1 VTRVGVCVCDVPL
14 PPSPCFIQPAKR
26 ASGKELQK
34 AKSFALDA
42 TSSSGHFSYTYVCT
56 VTHDDYRVVRSD
68 WTFCLRGAVRWCSKG
83 RGVGCCCH
91 ACCILEVGEGCGG
104 GGVCWGGGTRCIF
117 SVSGIRAQPLPP
129 HVRVSWFQ
137 DDAAHHLCLCVFGVC
152 SPEFI
157 DQLWRV
163 LVSLGCAPV
172 FDRLVIP
179 PILITLRNLVF
190 DTYLQEGAC
199 RGGACTWCLQLE
211 SGGGGRWGGL
221 SFCRAFERMS
231 REFGRCGGV
240 YVAHMEH
247 AKATAT
253 PIDQHTPMTGIHVL
267 L

>member
-1 VTRVGVCVCDVPL
+1 M
-14 PPSPCFIQPAKR
+14 
-26 ASGKELQK
+26 
-34 AKSFALDA
+34 
-42 TSSSGHFSYTYVCT
+42 
-56 VTHDDYRVVRSD
+56 
-68 WTFCLRGAVRWCSKG
+68 
-83 RGVGCCCH
+83 
-91 ACCILEVGEGCGG
+91 
-104 GGVCWGGGTRCIF
+104 CWGGGTRCIL

-163 LVSLGCAPV
+163 LLSLGCAPV

-211 SGGGGRWGGL
+211 SGGGGGGEASLFVGLLKECQGSWGAVEVSIL
-221 SFCRAFERMS
+221 
-231 REFGRCGGV
+231 
-240 YVAHMEH
+240 
-247 AKATAT
+247 
-253 PIDQHTPMTGIHVL
+253 PIWSTRKQLQPPLISIPQ
-267 L
+267 